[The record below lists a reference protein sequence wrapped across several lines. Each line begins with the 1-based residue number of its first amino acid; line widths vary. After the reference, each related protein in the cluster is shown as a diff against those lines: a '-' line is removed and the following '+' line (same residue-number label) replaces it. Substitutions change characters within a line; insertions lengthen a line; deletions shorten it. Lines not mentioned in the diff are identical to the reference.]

1 MLKIERI
8 ICGDN
13 LDVLKKLES
22 ESVDL
27 CYIDPP
33 FFSGRN
39 YAVIFGDEEET
50 RQFTDR
56 WVKMNEK
63 GKYTKD
69 INVYLNW
76 MEPRLKEIRRI
87 LKKTGVFWLHCDKNA
102 NAYLK
107 VLCDHIFGYNRFINE
122 IIWQRTTGQNTTKGR
137 FKSNHDTIL
146 FYSKSNKFLF
156 NTQYDKIND
165 RSGMYKYTDEKGK
178 FRAVTL
184 IKKTGAALNHLGE
197 SRYFPTEDKTVKLEE
212 DRGWLWNQNKI
223 NKFVENGGS
232 FYWSKKG
239 TPNYKKYA
247 DGLKPADDIWL
258 NMTLHGSSKER
269 LGYPTQKPE
278 ALLERIIKAS
288 SNEGDVVLDCFCG
301 CGTTLSVSKKL
312 NRQFIGIDV
321 SPTSCRLMA
330 DRIGKPHRNVEGLPL
345 TTEEIKELSGWEYQN
360 FVIREFGA
368 INGKKGADGGID
380 GMYYDIPIQVKK
392 YKAGRNDLDTF
403 SGALLREDKK
413 HGVYIA
419 LSYTS
424 TFIKEVNRLKRDN
437 EIIID
442 YYTTDDILEG
452 KHKDFVL
459 EQKQKHGVL
468 W

>member
-1 MLKIERI
+1 
-8 ICGDN
+8 
-13 LDVLKKLES
+13 
-22 ESVDL
+22 
-27 CYIDPP
+27 
-33 FFSGRN
+33 
-39 YAVIFGDEEET
+39 
-50 RQFTDR
+50 
-56 WVKMNEK
+56 
-63 GKYTKD
+63 
-69 INVYLNW
+69 
-76 MEPRLKEIRRI
+76 
-87 LKKTGVFWLHCDKNA
+87 
-102 NAYLK
+102 
-107 VLCDHIFGYNRFINE
+107 
-122 IIWQRTTGQNTTKGR
+122 
-137 FKSNHDTIL
+137 
-146 FYSKSNKFLF
+146 
-156 NTQYDKIND
+156 
-165 RSGMYKYTDEKGK
+165 
-178 FRAVTL
+178 
-184 IKKTGAALNHLGE
+184 
-197 SRYFPTEDKTVKLEE
+197 
-212 DRGWLWNQNKI
+212 
-223 NKFVENGGS
+223 
-232 FYWSKKG
+232 
-239 TPNYKKYA
+239 
-247 DGLKPADDIWL
+247 
-258 NMTLHGSSKER
+258 
-269 LGYPTQKPE
+269 
-278 ALLERIIKAS
+278 
-288 SNEGDVVLDCFCG
+288 
-301 CGTTLSVSKKL
+301 
-312 NRQFIGIDV
+312 
-321 SPTSCRLMA
+321 MA